1 MNMQKPQT
9 FSVLDITCNDFQ
21 QLVCTEKVSLSVLYI
36 YIYTNRFTP
45 CIAIY
50 QLCTVPS
57 IWLMEYREFGRRT
70 HDDTIPS
77 AAISTLASKLTA
89 TTLAPDT
96 HSAIRRSVDNVTSY
110 NMTTLSTDASGQPET
125 DAIVNL
131 TTVAAAVLSNLTTQ
145 LYPTTTHNLILTNN
159 LTENLTTAVTS
170 SGDSTFTTDT
180 LSKLLNLTTTLPTAV
195 QNNLTTLAS
204 TTLSNA
210 IANSTSAGTLA
221 TFSTGID
228 AVMNLSNPSS
238 LIGDGIRDC
247 LHSDEIDISPEDWKG
262 KSLVSFFTLL

>member
-1 MNMQKPQT
+1 
-9 FSVLDITCNDFQ
+9 
-21 QLVCTEKVSLSVLYI
+21 
-36 YIYTNRFTP
+36 
-45 CIAIY
+45 
-50 QLCTVPS
+50 
-57 IWLMEYREFGRRT
+57 MEYREFGRRT

-77 AAISTLASKLTA
+77 AAISTLTSKLTA
-89 TTLAPDT
+89 TTLEPDT
-96 HSAIRRSVDNVTSY
+96 RSAIRRSVDNFTSY
-110 NMTTLSTDASGQPET
+110 NMSTDASWQPET

-170 SGDSTFTTDT
+170 SGDSTYTTDT
-180 LSKLLNLTTTLPTAV
+180 LSKLLNLTTTPPTAV
-195 QNNLTTLAS
+195 LNNLTTLAS
-204 TTLSNA
+204 TTFSNA

-228 AVMNLSNPSS
+228 AVMNISNPSS

-262 KSLVSFFTLL
+262 KSLVNFFYTLCYNQNHTAKSAKICVHLDSGVTTPR